1 MFLRTN
7 TFIFNLNELK
17 NIIQIFF
24 LKLLKLGLS
33 LTVHKYEDISEEI
46 RIGGP

>member
-7 TFIFNLNELK
+7 TFICNLNILK
-17 NIIQIFF
+17 NIRQIFF

-33 LTVHKYEDISEEI
+33 LAVYKREDISEEI
-46 RIGGP
+46 RIHDP

>member
-33 LTVHKYEDISEEI
+33 LTVYKYEDISEEI
-46 RIGGP
+46 CISGT

>member
-7 TFIFNLNELK
+7 TFIFNLNGLK
-17 NIIQIFF
+17 NITQIFF

-33 LTVHKYEDISEEI
+33 LAVYKHEDISEEI
-46 RIGGP
+46 RIRGR